1 MPITTNTSTSKNTF
15 ALALACITWCSIA
28 LQYYL
33 TTGSAINFFSFFT
46 IQCNLLI
53 AISLSF
59 AALSPQSKAGK
70 FFSSLSVQSAIAIY
84 IFIVCLVYNFILRGL
99 FVLTGWHWFVDNM
112 LHVVIPVL
120 YIFYWLYFRTNGKLN
135 WKDGIY
141 WTIYPLVY
149 LVYSLIRGSIVQ
161 WYPYPFLHAGNLGYP
176 TVMMNIMMVIVVF
189 LVASLGV
196 IYSTRAAKF
205 PPA

>member
-1 MPITTNTSTSKNTF
+1 MTASTNNSNSKNTY
-15 ALALACITWCSIA
+15 ALALACITWASIA
-28 LQYYL
+28 MQYYL
-33 TTGSAINFFSFFT
+33 GTGSAINFFSFFT

-59 AALSPQSKAGK
+59 AALSPQSKTGK

-120 YIFYWLYFRTNGKLN
+120 YILYWLFYRTSGTLQWRDGFYWTL
-135 WKDGIY
+135 
-141 WTIYPLVY
+141 YPLAY
-149 LVYSLIRGSIVQ
+149 LVYSLVRGSIVQ
-161 WYPYPFLHAGNLGYP
+161 WNPYPFLHAGNLGYS
-176 TVMMNIMMVIVVF
+176 TVMMNILLVIVVF
-189 LVASLGV
+189 LVAGLGV
-196 IYSTRAAKF
+196 IYSTRNSKASE
-205 PPA
+205 

>member
-1 MPITTNTSTSKNTF
+1 MKEFTNISKSKNTYS
-15 ALALACITWCSIA
+15 LALACITWASIA
-28 LQYYL
+28 MQYYL
-33 TTGSAINFFSFFT
+33 GTGSAINFFSFFT

-59 AALSPQSKAGK
+59 AVLSPQSKTGK

-120 YIFYWLYFRTNGKLN
+120 YILYWLFYKMSGTLQWR
-135 WKDGIY
+135 DGIY
-141 WTIYPLVY
+141 WTLYPLAY
-149 LVYSLIRGSIVQ
+149 LVYSLVRGSLVQ
-161 WYPYPFLHAGNLGYP
+161 WYPYPFLHAGNLGYS
-176 TVMMNIMMVIVVF
+176 TVMMNILLVIVVF
-189 LVASLGV
+189 LVAGLGV
-196 IYSTRAAKF
+196 IYSTRNSRASE
-205 PPA
+205 